1 MDAIVAPASWGPG
14 LRSGKPAVLSAR
26 PLTTGVTAGGLAGQP
41 YLRCGSR
48 TLMHGVLGAWRLWLL
63 ASLTIA

>member
-26 PLTTGVTAGGLAGQP
+26 PMTTGVTAGGLAGQP

-48 TLMHGVLGAWRLWLL
+48 TLMHGVLGA
-63 ASLTIA
+63 